1 MLRLICFVILMTFSA
16 LAQTETKAEFE
27 VVSVKPSPPAQP
39 GVPMNVGCN
48 GGPGTTDPTTFRC
61 TNMNLANLITAA
73 YGIMRFQ
80 LTGPDW
86 MQNQRFE
93 ISARVAG
100 EPSREQLNLMLQNM
114 LAGRFKLAVHRETK
128 EMPRYELVVA
138 KNGPKLKPSDTDPGP
153 RSADPPDPS
162 PPKMDKDMYPV
173 LKPGQAGTIIING
186 RARTFRPNCTMQ
198 QFAQIL
204 SGQLGKPVVDST
216 GLSGRYDISFYWA
229 RETLTGGPGA
239 EPSPGDPG
247 PTLEQAIQDQLGL
260 RLVSDRGPVEFIV
273 VDRLEKL
280 PSEN

>member
-1 MLRLICFVILMTFSA
+1 
-16 LAQTETKAEFE
+16 
-27 VVSVKPSPPAQP
+27 
-39 GVPMNVGCN
+39 
-48 GGPGTTDPTTFRC
+48 
-61 TNMNLANLITAA
+61 MNLANLITTA
-73 YGIMRFQ
+73 YAIMRFQ

-93 ISARVAG
+93 ISARVPG
-100 EPSREQLNLMLQNM
+100 ESSREQLNQMLQNM
-114 LAGRFKLAVHRETK
+114 LAERFKLAIHRETK
-128 EMPRYELVVA
+128 EMPRYALVSA
-138 KNGPKLKPSDTDPGP
+138 KNGPKLKPSEAETGP
-153 RSADPPDPS
+153 RSAGPPDPS

-173 LKPGQAGTIIING
+173 LRPGQAGTIIING

-216 GLSGRYDISFYWA
+216 GLSGRYDISFYWT
-229 RETLTGGPGA
+229 REMLAAGPGG
-239 EPSPGDPG
+239 EPPPGEPG

-260 RLVSDRGPVEFIV
+260 RLVSDKGPVEFIV